1 MEYKEEDFLLL
12 SGIQHFVFCKRQW
25 ALIHIEQ
32 QWSENYMT
40 IDGKIFHEKAHSN
53 ISSEKRKDV
62 IISRTMPIFS
72 RTLGITGVCDIVE
85 FHKSDNGILI
95 YGYNDKFDVIPIEYK
110 RGSPKEDE
118 IDILQL
124 VSQAICLEEMLCCK
138 INIGYL
144 FYGEI
149 KHRVK
154 VDITKEL
161 QQKVYDIFKQM
172 HDLYNKRYT
181 PKVKISKHC
190 KACSL
195 VDICLPK
202 LYKEKNVRDYIRKN
216 IL

>member
-202 LYKEKNVRDYIRKN
+202 LCKEKNVRDYIRKN